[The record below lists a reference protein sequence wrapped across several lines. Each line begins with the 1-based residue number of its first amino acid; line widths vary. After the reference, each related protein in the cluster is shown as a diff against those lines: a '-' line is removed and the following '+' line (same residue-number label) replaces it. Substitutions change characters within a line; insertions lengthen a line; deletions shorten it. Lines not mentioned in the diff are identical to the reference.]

1 MDTVNMF
8 HVLKLLFRNYTFRA
22 NRLVEMVRSIFARSS
37 TNSLRNASEV
47 SRNATSDSL
56 ALIRSVTVRRPFL
69 LDPLPKRVPEGGG
82 GIGSVSANRVISGR
96 LRARNRSIRLV
107 EVGFADAVLR
117 TIRSPKS
124 CPRFVRNVLLDRIRH
139 ITGTNSRRTSRM
151 LSRRSWV
158 NSRHF
163 G

>member
-1 MDTVNMF
+1 MF

-96 LRARNRSIRLV
+96 LRALSCSIGFA
-107 EVGFADAVLR
+107 EVGLADAVVR
-117 TIRSPKS
+117 HEVAHVTPA
-124 CPRFVRNVLLDRIRH
+124 PFVRNVLLGRIRH
-139 ITGTNSRRTSRM
+139 ITGTHRRRTART
-151 LSRRSWV
+151 LSCRS
-158 NSRHF
+158 
-163 G
+163 